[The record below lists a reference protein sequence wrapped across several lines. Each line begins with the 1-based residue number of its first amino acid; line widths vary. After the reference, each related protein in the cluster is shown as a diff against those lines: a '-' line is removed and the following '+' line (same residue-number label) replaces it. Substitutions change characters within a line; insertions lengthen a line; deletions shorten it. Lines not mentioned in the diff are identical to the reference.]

1 MLQQSILWRGRGGRE
16 PGKIRGGDA
25 REMGERARC
34 GSHDHT
40 RARGGRR
47 MRDINIFND
56 FIVPFFSK
64 Q

>member
-1 MLQQSILWRGRGGRE
+1 MLQQSISWKGTGGRE

-25 REMGERARC
+25 REMGEGARC
-34 GSHDHT
+34 GSHT